1 MKKWIANAVLTAALA
16 TSALPALAI
25 EPAENNGWAMATDLV
40 VARPVGAVLTVAGS
54 VLFVLALPFTAVTNT
69 IDDAAKALVV
79 GPARET
85 FVRCLG
91 CTNTGRVND
100 DEDVR

>member
-1 MKKWIANAVLTAALA
+1 MKKWIATAALA
-16 TSALPALAI
+16 ATLATSAMPALAAD
-25 EPAENNGWAMATDLV
+25 PADTSGWAMATDLV
-40 VARPVGAVLTVAGS
+40 VARPVGAVLTLAGS
-54 VLFVLALPFTAVTNT
+54 VLFVVSLPFTAVTNT

-100 DEDVR
+100 GEDPR